1 MYRPPRARPTPAC
14 TPAIGAQAWQPRRH
28 PVLEPRARSVSPFQQ
43 PTNKGPLMQRLV
55 TQAVQGQFASPLGA
69 LHLLASPH
77 GLLGAW
83 FEGQAHFPDL
93 RSYPRQD
100 AHPLIVLAC
109 QQLQAYFD
117 KKSTHFSV
125 PLDASAG
132 TPFQKSVWT
141 ALQEI
146 APGQTSSYGAL
157 AHTIGQPKAARAVG
171 AAVGRNPWSIIVPCH
186 RVLGAGGALT
196 GYAGGLDRKIAL
208 LQLESAI

>member
-1 MYRPPRARPTPAC
+1 
-14 TPAIGAQAWQPRRH
+14 
-28 PVLEPRARSVSPFQQ
+28 
-43 PTNKGPLMQRLV
+43 MQRLV

-117 KKSTHFSV
+117 KKSLCFSL
-125 PLDASAG
+125 PLDESPG
-132 TPFQKSVWT
+132 TPFQQSVWN

-146 APGQTSSYGAL
+146 APGQTSSYGAI
-157 AHTIGQPKAARAVG
+157 AQTIGKPSAARAVG
-171 AAVGRNPWSIIVPCH
+171 AAVGHNPWSIIVPCH

-208 LQLESAI
+208 LQLESVF

>member
-1 MYRPPRARPTPAC
+1 MKPIAP
-14 TPAIGAQAWQPRRH
+14 
-28 PVLEPRARSVSPFQQ
+28 
-43 PTNKGPLMQRLV
+43 
-55 TQAVQGQFASPLGA
+55 QAVQGQFASPLGA

-100 AHPLIVLAC
+100 AHPLI
-109 QQLQAYFD
+109 
-117 KKSTHFSV
+117 
-125 PLDASAG
+125 AG
-132 TPFQKSVWT
+132 TPFQQSVWT

-157 AHTIGQPKAARAVG
+157 AHTLGKPKAARAVG

>member
-1 MYRPPRARPTPAC
+1 
-14 TPAIGAQAWQPRRH
+14 
-28 PVLEPRARSVSPFQQ
+28 
-43 PTNKGPLMQRLV
+43 MQRLV

-117 KKSTHFSV
+117 KKSPCFSL

-132 TPFQKSVWT
+132 TPFQQSVWN

-146 APGQTSSYGAL
+146 APGQTSSYGAI
-157 AHTIGQPKAARAVG
+157 AQTIGKPSAARAVG

-186 RVLGAGGALT
+186 RVVGANGALT
-196 GYAGGLDRKIAL
+196 GYAGGLNRKVAL
-208 LQLESAI
+208 LQREGMLL